1 MMLIYCGMRSAR
13 LVLVVS
19 LLIASVG
26 AASPSVGQARQ
37 GSIEFTEPG
46 TALAEM
52 LQLAPEL
59 TGLADEPPLQL
70 ATFAD
75 LAAQSAA
82 AEMPVPAGVDDENFV
97 VWARALMAL
106 LLPTN
111 LFQFALVADWPG
123 LLGFDLTE
131 IDQAMEV
138 GEPPLVITLLRG
150 RFDEE
155 KLRAAWANQGGQVI
169 DVDGVEVASMRG
181 DFEFDI
187 MSDLGRFGFA
197 RYNNAAILP
206 DGTVAFSP
214 SLDGMRAVIAAAQG
228 TGPSLGD
235 RVDVAAVA
243 GAIEQP
249 LASAILMHGAGLQG
263 MPELGFDVATPLA
276 EVADAMATEIAEFAK
291 MPPITLALLGV
302 TPGGPLSRPP
312 SQADTPQPDIPRAQ
326 FEIALLL
333 PTREAAETA
342 VRVAEE
348 RLATQSSLRTQQPLT
363 DYFSSWES
371 RVLEDV
377 PVAVLE
383 LTFAPDVFP
392 TNWYRMLFARD
403 LPFLAW

>member
-1 MMLIYCGMRSAR
+1 MMSMFGKMRMIRLALAVGLLTGMIGTA
-13 LVLVVS
+13 LP
-19 LLIASVG
+19 
-26 AASPSVGQARQ
+26 SPGQARQ
-37 GSIEFTEPG
+37 GSIEFTEAG

-52 LQLAPEL
+52 LQLAPDL
-59 TGLADEPPLQL
+59 TGVAEEPPLQL

-82 AEMPVPAGVDDENFV
+82 VEMAVPAGVEDENFV
-97 VWARALMAL
+97 IWAYALMPL
-106 LLPTN
+106 LLPN
-111 LFQFALVADWPG
+111 PLFSNALSADWPS

-131 IDQAMEV
+131 IDQSLEV
-138 GEPPLVITLLRG
+138 GEPPLVVTLLRG

-155 KLRAAWANQGGQVI
+155 RLRAAWANQGGQVI

-181 DFEFDI
+181 DFEIDRESELSRIAF
-187 MSDLGRFGFA
+187 S

-214 SLDGMRAVIAAAQG
+214 SLDGMRATIAAAKG

-235 RVDVAAVA
+235 RVDVAALV

-249 LASAILMHGAGLQG
+249 LASAVLMNGAGLQG
-263 MPELGFDVATPLA
+263 TPLVGSFAGTPIPEMADAVAT
-276 EVADAMATEIAEFAK
+276 EMAEFAE
-291 MPPITLALLGV
+291 MPPITTALLGV
-302 TPGGPLSRPP
+302 TPGGPLSRPM
-312 SQADTPQPDIPRAQ
+312 SQDDEPQPDVVRAQ

-348 RLATQSSLRTQQPLT
+348 RLATGSSMRTGRPLT

-371 RVLEDV
+371 RVAEDA
-377 PVAVLE
+377 PVAVLALQFGPE
-383 LTFAPDVFP
+383 TQPAIWFQMIFS
-392 TNWYRMLFARD
+392 RD
-403 LPFLAW
+403 LVFLAW